1 METKTTIQQLQEPED
16 TPQVFSTSEEL
27 LNFTSSQ
34 NYSENHYKNSK
45 QLYLLRSGNDYNKN
59 ESFCVSPEYL
69 GNERRLFVLS
79 CLGKPLMPCRPQKAR
94 KLICGKVAKP
104 IWNKF
109 GMMGIQLLFP
119 TAENLQ
125 KTIFAIDE
133 GTKFEGVS
141 LIAGKENLLNVMWL
155 LPNKKTITQK
165 LEKRKE
171 LRRARRW
178 RNCKRRACKFDNRV
192 RTKDWLA
199 PSQLVVVNSRLK
211 FIKEFFKCYPI
222 SFVGFEDVKFNHRD
236 KKYGKNFSTIEIGK
250 TKIKN
255 YLKSFVGENI
265 IYFKGHE
272 TQEIRKKLGLPKVN
286 DKSAQKFSSHCVDS
300 FCMAVNII
308 GDTSII
314 PNRSM
319 IIVDDTYRSQKRKL
333 FDTEPAS
340 GKYLEKLK
348 RSFAKGN
355 FSGMIKAGGYFA
367 KYSEGNFKG
376 IRKGSLSNVGQII
389 GGTKKTLYVKDF
401 DEMIN
406 SKGNKVLQK
415 TVPLKDVIWYSKQ
428 FKTKFIGGFDGSYK
442 QQFIPSLAR
451 KGSSC

>member
-1 METKTTIQQLQEPED
+1 METKTTTQQLQEPEY
-16 TPQVFSTSEEL
+16 TPRVFSTSEEL
-27 LNFTSSQ
+27 LNSMSSQ
-34 NYSENHYKNSK
+34 NHSETHYENSK
-45 QLYLLRSGNDYNKN
+45 QLCHLRSGNDYNKD

-69 GNERRLFVLS
+69 GNDRRLFVLS
-79 CLGKPLMPCRPQKAR
+79 CFGKPLMPCKSQKAR
-94 KLICGKVAKP
+94 KLICGRVAKP
-104 IWNKF
+104 VWNKF
-109 GMMGIQLLFP
+109 GLMGIQMLFP

-125 KTIFAIDE
+125 KIVFAIDG

-155 LPNKKTITQK
+155 LPNKKTITYK
-165 LEKRKE
+165 LEKRRE

-178 RNCKRRACKFDNRV
+178 RNCRRREARFDNRI
-192 RTKDWLA
+192 RSSDWVA

-211 FIKEFFKCYPI
+211 LIKEFFKCYPI

-236 KKYGKNFSTIEIGK
+236 KRYGKNFSTIEIGK

-265 IYFKGHE
+265 IYFKGSE
-272 TQEIRKKLGLPKVN
+272 TQDIRKKLGLLKVS

-300 FCMAVNII
+300 FCMAIDII
-308 GDTSII
+308 ADTSII
-314 PNRSM
+314 PNRS
-319 IIVDDTYRSQKRKL
+319 IIIADDTYRSQRRKL

-348 RSFAKGN
+348 VSFQKGN
-355 FSGMIKAGGYFA
+355 FSGKIKDGGYFA

-376 IRKGSLSNVGQII
+376 IKKGSLSNVGQII
-389 GGTKKTLYVKDF
+389 GGTKNTLYIKEF

-406 SKGNKVLQK
+406 SKRKKVLQK
-415 TVPLKDVIWYSKQ
+415 AIPLKNIIWYSKQ
-428 FKTKFIGGFDGSYK
+428 FKTKFIGGEIHPTNK
-442 QQFIPSLAR
+442 LA
-451 KGSSC
+451 GFLSHGI